1 MTMQSI
7 TPAKWID
14 RTMAWSQIDFGRF
27 NMCISMDRYTSR
39 EFQQR
44 ERELI

>member
-1 MTMQSI
+1 MTMQEVK
-7 TPAKWID
+7 PARWID
-14 RTMAWSQIDFGRF
+14 KTMAWSEIDFGRL
-27 NMCISMDRYTSR
+27 NMRISTDRYTSR